1 MFFNLQKKKNSPCK
15 IIVKSV
21 VSLSLKTHHFC
32 EYNGIGLTQTLH
44 VAKMVTRRSST
55 GRKHCL
61 CVTYQSKS
69 VYAIHTHTKQSDLIN
84 YKAINKEEVIQSFIL
99 CKIHRVNVR
108 DSAVC
113 QQRLSS
119 E

>member
-1 MFFNLQKKKNSPCK
+1 M
-15 IIVKSV
+15 KSV

-32 EYNGIGLTQTLH
+32 ECNGIGLTQTLH
-44 VAKMVTRRSST
+44 DAKMVTRQSST

-69 VYAIHTHTKQSDLIN
+69 VYAIHTHTKWSDLGWKFEAWDNHLIN

-99 CKIHRVNVR
+99 CKIQRVNVR
-108 DSAVC
+108 DFAMC
-113 QQRLSS
+113 
-119 E
+119 